1 MYNMT
6 QSHYPE
12 FTESRGDMEI
22 TLRSFRLILPS
33 YNVISHSHVFSI
45 L

>member
-12 FTESRGDMEI
+12 FTELRDMEI

-33 YNVISHSHVFSI
+33 YIVISHSHVFVI

>member
-22 TLRSFRLILPS
+22 TLRSFRLILPI
-33 YNVISHSHVFSI
+33 YNVISHSHVFII